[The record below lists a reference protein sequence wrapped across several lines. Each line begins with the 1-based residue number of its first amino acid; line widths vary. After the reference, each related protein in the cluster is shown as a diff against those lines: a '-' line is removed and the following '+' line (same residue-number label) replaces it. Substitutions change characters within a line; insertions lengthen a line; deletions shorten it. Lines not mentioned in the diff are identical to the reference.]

1 MTVKEFYEQIGGY
14 YEHGFPLCM
23 VSELTMQML
32 GYDSAAEF
40 EKTTGNCMAGLVSRE
55 DYSEKEFLEPEW
67 MSTFPNRSI

>member
-1 MTVKEFYEQIGGY
+1 
-14 YEHGFPLCM
+14 M
-23 VSELTMQML
+23 VSELTIQML
-32 GYDSAAEF
+32 GYDSAVGF

>member
-1 MTVKEFYEQIGGY
+1 
-14 YEHGFPLCM
+14 M

-55 DYSEKEFLEPEW
+55 DYSEKEFLKPEW